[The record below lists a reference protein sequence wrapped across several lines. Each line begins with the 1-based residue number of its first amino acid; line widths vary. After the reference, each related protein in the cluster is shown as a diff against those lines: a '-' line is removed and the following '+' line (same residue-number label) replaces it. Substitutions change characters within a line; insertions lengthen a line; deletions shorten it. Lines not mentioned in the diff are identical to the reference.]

1 MIWSLKCL
9 ILKEIII
16 LEKECNLLAILIFFI
31 PSTEALILS
40 YIYQGPAMLFYFCI
54 YTLDVS

>member
-40 YIYQGPAMLFYFCI
+40 YIYHGPAMLFYFCI
-54 YTLDVS
+54 YTLNVS